1 MTMKTYK
8 LIGVALVAAFVI
20 LGTGCSRT
28 PVAKHGRLSM
38 EGTQLVDSHG
48 EPVQLRGFSTQHIA
62 KSEMFVT
69 PRYLKE
75 LREDFASNVIRVAMY
90 TNRRDYGYLM
100 SPELKEVVKRV
111 VKDAT
116 DAGLYAIIDWHILAD
131 RNPMDHLEESKAFF
145 DDMSKEFASY
155 KNVLYELCNEPNG
168 DDVTWSED
176 IKPYAEEVTAVIR
189 KNDPKGIILV
199 GTPFWSSRP
208 QDVLEDPLDDPATMY
223 VFHFYPDTTNDGS
236 RENIDRVLEEIPLFC
251 TEFGASEHTGGGK
264 IYPAEIRRWMDF
276 MDERNISW
284 CNWNLSALHES
295 SAALQ
300 ISFNLGT
307 DMRLADKLSPSGEL
321 IRYYMM
327 RGRVPDE
334 DLVAPSFLDEEIVQ

>member
-1 MTMKTYK
+1 MKTYK

-20 LGTGCSRT
+20 LGTGCSKT
-28 PVAKHGRLSM
+28 PVAKHGRLSL

-100 SPELKEVVKRV
+100 SPELKDVVKRV

-145 DDMSKEFASY
+145 DEMSKSS
-155 KNVLYELCNEPNG
+155 LR
-168 DDVTWSED
+168 
-176 IKPYAEEVTAVIR
+176 IKT
-189 KNDPKGIILV
+189 
-199 GTPFWSSRP
+199 SSMNCATNRT
-208 QDVLEDPLDDPATMY
+208 ATML
-223 VFHFYPDTTNDGS
+223 PGLKT
-236 RENIDRVLEEIPLFC
+236 
-251 TEFGASEHTGGGK
+251 
-264 IYPAEIRRWMDF
+264 
-276 MDERNISW
+276 
-284 CNWNLSALHES
+284 S
-295 SAALQ
+295 SP
-300 ISFNLGT
+300 
-307 DMRLADKLSPSGEL
+307 MPRK
-321 IRYYMM
+321 
-327 RGRVPDE
+327 
-334 DLVAPSFLDEEIVQ
+334 